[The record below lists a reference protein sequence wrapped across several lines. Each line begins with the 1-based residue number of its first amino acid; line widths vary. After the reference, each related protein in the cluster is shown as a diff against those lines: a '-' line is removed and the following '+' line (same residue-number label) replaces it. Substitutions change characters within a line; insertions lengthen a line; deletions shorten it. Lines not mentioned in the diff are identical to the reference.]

1 MAVDPRDTSSERF
14 ISVTMVEIKILTS
27 FMIKIKELFPEEGH
41 YFIHKACNILLTIF
55 KEQLSTEDVDELTER
70 YGI

>member
-27 FMIKIKELFPEEGH
+27 FMVKVKELFPEEGH
-41 YFIHKACNILLTIF
+41 YFIHKACDILLTIF
-55 KEQLSTEDVDELTER
+55 KEQLAPEDVKELKEI
-70 YGI
+70 YKI

>member
-27 FMIKIKELFPEEGH
+27 FMVKIKELFPEEGH
-41 YFIHKACNILLTIF
+41 YFIHKACDILLTIF
-55 KEQLSTEDVDELTER
+55 KEQLAPEDVKQLKEI
-70 YGI
+70 YKI